1 MRLVMSK
8 QRPDR
13 LLTIPIEP
21 EIQPTDQNEQMSWI
35 SNLRQHQSVFL
46 KGDQC
51 GGSQQDIDHFGVGR
65 WLITKPVSIS
75 DRKYQDPSR
84 ENRVLSDRPTQKPT
98 ILVYKTAQRSRESPG
113 IDQRMEFSL
122 EIVQVST
129 SCLIWVLGAL
139 KERQVVLIKILH

>member
-1 MRLVMSK
+1 M
-8 QRPDR
+8 DF
-13 LLTIPIEP
+13 EP
-21 EIQPTDQNEQMSWI
+21 APT
-35 SNLRQHQSVFL
+35 
-46 KGDQC
+46 
-51 GGSQQDIDHFGVGR
+51 
-65 WLITKPVSIS
+65 PVSLPEGRSMWGTSAGHRPFWGRPMVDNKAGI
-75 DRKYQDPSR
+75 DQRQKCQDPPR

-113 IDQRMEFSL
+113 IDQRLEFSL